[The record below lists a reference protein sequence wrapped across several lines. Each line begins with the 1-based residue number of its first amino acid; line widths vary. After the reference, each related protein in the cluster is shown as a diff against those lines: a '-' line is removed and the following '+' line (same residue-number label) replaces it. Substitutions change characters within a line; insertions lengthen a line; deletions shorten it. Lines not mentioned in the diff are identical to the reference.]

1 MSKSTVIAVA
11 VIAAFI
17 AVPLRI
23 PKHVF
28 SEKVL
33 VEISREAVRKG
44 GNSSVVVDTVIS
56 LLREKY
62 PEWVIEKPEWV
73 FNNHGGAMGAMTVLH
88 ASLSEYVIVFGSA
101 IGTEGHSGRFLADDW
116 FNILVG
122 EQVCLYPLD
131 TIHRTLQNS
140 FQTVD
145 FYPIFL
151 AYRNASTG
159 MLMQSVQSVG
169 I

>member
-1 MSKSTVIAVA
+1 MLTSTVIAVA

-17 AVPLRI
+17 AVPLSI

-33 VEISREAVRKG
+33 IEISREAVLKG
-44 GNSSVVVDTVIS
+44 AGNSSVVVDTVIS

-73 FNNHGGAMGAMTVLH
+73 FNNAGGAMGAMTVLH

-122 EQVCLYPLD
+122 EQVYLYP
-131 TIHRTLQNS
+131 TTH
-140 FQTVD
+140 
-145 FYPIFL
+145 
-151 AYRNASTG
+151 
-159 MLMQSVQSVG
+159 
-169 I
+169 